1 MVKLKEILLE
11 ALKCFIISSIV
22 SGVLLLVSALIS
34 LIVTSGN
41 IIKILESMRAA
52 LFIVGSLGLLVGAIM
67 FLKRPTPEGSNL
79 EKSWKEKFKYL
90 SYKQF
95 IIGFCAIMISY
106 GCVIDYIL
114 IRCL

>member
-11 ALKCFIISSIV
+11 ALKCGIISSIV
-22 SGVLLLVSALIS
+22 SGVLLLISALVS

-52 LFIVGSLGLLVGAIM
+52 LFIVGSLGLLIGAIM
-67 FLKRPTPEGSNL
+67 LLKRPTSETAHIN
-79 EKSWKEKFKYL
+79 KSWREKFKYL

-95 IIGFCAIMISY
+95 IILFSAVMIGY
-106 GCVIDYIL
+106 GCIVDYIL
-114 IRCL
+114 ILRL